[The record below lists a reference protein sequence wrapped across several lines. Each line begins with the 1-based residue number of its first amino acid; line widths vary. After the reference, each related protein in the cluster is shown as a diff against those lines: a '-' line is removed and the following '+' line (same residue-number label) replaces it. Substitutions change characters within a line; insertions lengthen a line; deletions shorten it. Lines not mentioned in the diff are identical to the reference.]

1 MKQEKNQWP
10 WMDLGTYN
18 KNRPNFPADELI
30 PYEGKQVAFNVEG
43 TRILAS
49 GDTVEEVYKQLDA
62 AGIGHDQIVISYID
76 PPDQVNL

>member
-1 MKQEKNQWP
+1 MNDNDNHLP

-18 KNRPNFPADELI
+18 KNRPSFPLDQLI

-49 GDTVEEVYKQLDA
+49 ADTLGKLLKQLAA
-62 AGIGHDQIVISYID
+62 AGIGLDQVVLSYID
-76 PPDQVNL
+76 PPDRVNL